1 MTRHSWPKLIVAA
14 ALPLLTGCGS
24 SGAVVTSAA
33 APAATSAGSSAS
45 APAAQATMAP
55 VGPTVTL
62 RMADAEDQ
70 GRSSQPWID
79 RFVSAVARDSGGAI
93 TIDVLYNAGGEEA
106 KPEEQIVAERV
117 MSGGVELALVPV
129 RAWNDVGVVSLQAL
143 EAPLLIDNDALLTAV
158 ARDPLVQPLLDGMRA
173 QGLIGL
179 SVWPDDLRH
188 PFAWE
193 KNGPPIVKASDFKGA
208 KIWTLTSEL
217 QSIILEGLGA
227 TPIDAG
233 PSVVDSMVADG
244 SLRGA
249 ESSFGGITSLSGTPT
264 GTGDVVLYPKYQVLV
279 AEDSAF
285 SRLTPQQQA
294 IVRTAAVAARD
305 LAIANHPNER
315 DSGSAW
321 CEAGGRV
328 VLAGEANVASFQK
341 AVQPVI
347 DRLAQDK
354 LTSTALDAIRALK
367 AKTPPAPTA
376 GACEPPVNLDG
387 PWPSVAPGPPLKV
400 LPDGVYVHTVTRTE
414 LLDAGVSENDAR
426 NNAGKWTLTVQGDHG
441 TWDLLHGENVG
452 SAKETFPLRFEL
464 MGDRVRFQQT
474 DSPSFFDVRWRLE
487 GDSLVLEIVNSDWNT
502 AQAQITLNAFFR
514 GAWTRVE

>member
-1 MTRHSWPKLIVAA
+1 MTRHRWPTLIAA
-14 ALPLLTGCGS
+14 VALPLLAGCGS
-24 SGAVVTSAA
+24 SGAAVPSVASPA
-33 APAATSAGSSAS
+33 APVAGSSAS
-45 APAAQATMAP
+45 APAAHATTVP
-55 VGPTVTL
+55 IGPPVTL

-79 RFVSAVARDSGGAI
+79 KFVSAVASESGGAM
-93 TIDVLYNAGGEEA
+93 TVEVLYNAGGEEA

-117 MSGGVELALVPV
+117 KSGGVELALVPV

-158 ARDPLVQPLLDGMRA
+158 ARDPLVQPLLDGMLA

-193 KNGPPIVKASDFKGA
+193 KNGPPIVKASDLKGA
-208 KIWTLTSEL
+208 KVWALTSEL

-264 GTGDVVLYPKYQVLV
+264 GTSDVVLYPKYQVLV

-285 SRLTPQQQA
+285 SRLTQQQQS
-294 IVRTAAVAARD
+294 IVRTAAVEARD
-305 LAIANHPNER
+305 LAIANHRAEG

-321 CEAGGRV
+321 CAAGGRV
-328 VLAGEANVASFQK
+328 VLAGEANVATFRK
-341 AVQPVI
+341 EVQPVI

-354 LTSTALDAIRALK
+354 LTASALDAIRALK
-367 AKTPPAPTA
+367 AKTPPAPPA
-376 GACEPPVNLDG
+376 GACEPAVKSDG
-387 PWPSVAPGPPLKV
+387 PWPSVAPGAPLKL
-400 LPDGVYVHTVTRTE
+400 LPDGVYVHAVTLTE
-414 LLDAGVSENDAR
+414 MVAAGAAR
-426 NNAGKWTLTVQGDHG
+426 DEARSNAGKWTLTVQGDHG
-441 TWDLLHGENVG
+441 TWVLEHGEDVG
-452 SAKETFPLRFEL
+452 FSTETFPLRFEL
-464 MGDRVRFQQT
+464 MGDRVRFQQA
-474 DSPSFFDVRWRLE
+474 DGPSFWDVRWRLK
-487 GDSLVLEIVNSDWNT
+487 GDSLILEIVNADETT
-502 AQAQITLNAFFR
+502 AQAPITLNAILG
-514 GAWTRVE
+514 GAWTKVE